1 MNTEQNHRGTIATPR
16 RRPRPTPGSAPYAF
30 VVLALLGA
38 ISTLASAC
46 DRDRPAPAP
55 TSAEPLPASPPEAAA
70 SAGPEAA
77 AGGDAPSSPEA
88 VPAGV
93 GEGTGA
99 AARPTPGPADRA
111 LAGDW
116 PLWVGEPLVLA
127 DEAGLRLE
135 AQRWRDDGASGQLW
149 RVRVPRSG
157 SAEVRAGEGIVP
169 LASLVPADGGPW
181 ALVNGGFYD
190 EMLRP
195 MGLVVRDGEE
205 LAPLRQGGGSGV
217 FAVDEGGVRIVHR
230 DDYRGGASQA
240 LQSIDRL
247 VDAGASVVRSRNPDR
262 AARAAIALTDEA
274 MWLVV
279 AAGDESIRR
288 VDDGVWL
295 RQTARRGL
303 SLGAFAGYLVAEL
316 GADTALNLDGGGSV
330 NLSVRTESYSLD
342 ILGERGTCNGL
353 LLRP

>member
-1 MNTEQNHRGTIATPR
+1 MPEGE
-16 RRPRPTPGSAPYAF
+16 PTP
-30 VVLALLGA
+30 
-38 ISTLASAC
+38 
-46 DRDRPAPAP
+46 PAPER
-55 TSAEPLPASPPEAAA
+55 TAENAAE
-70 SAGPEAA
+70 AGPTELA
-77 AGGDAPSSPEA
+77 
-88 VPAGV
+88 
-93 GEGTGA
+93 EGTGA
-99 AARPTPGPADRA
+99 AAQPAPGPADRA

-127 DEAGLRLE
+127 DDGGLRLE

-149 RVRVPRSG
+149 RVRVPRG
-157 SAEVRAGEGIVP
+157 GAAEVRAGEGIVP
-169 LASLVPADGGPW
+169 LASLAPTDAGPW
-181 ALVNGGFYD
+181 ALINGGFYD
-190 EMLRP
+190 EALRP
-195 MGLVVRDGEE
+195 MGLVVRDGVEV
-205 LAPLRQGGGSGV
+205 APLRQGGGSGI
-217 FAVDEGGVRIVHR
+217 FAVDEGGARIVHR
-230 DDYRGGASQA
+230 DDYGGGARQA

-262 AARAAIALTDEA
+262 AARAAVALTDEA
-274 MWLVV
+274 MWLIV

-303 SLGAFAGYLVAEL
+303 PLGAFASYLVAEL

-330 NLSVRTESYSLD
+330 NLSVRTEALSLD